1 MAAASDKPAAPKT
14 SKMARVRNIGIV
26 AHIDAGKTTVSE
38 RFLFY
43 SHKEHRMGE
52 VDAGTATL
60 DWMPEEQRRGITI
73 TAAATAIEWKE
84 HRIHLIDTP
93 GHVDFTAEVERALR
107 VLDGAIGVFCGA
119 AGVQAQSETV
129 WRQADRYKVPRIAFV
144 NKLDRVG
151 ASFLRVVESIRSRLG
166 ANAIPL
172 QMPIGEEKDFEGI
185 IDLVDRRSIRF
196 DEGSLGE
203 KVVMGDIDPSLAA
216 EVDRR
221 RGKLIE
227 SVAELDDDLLEKY
240 LAGEEVSPSLLK
252 KAIRRGTLATKL
264 TPVLCGAALRN
275 KGVQPLLDAVCDYLP
290 APEDVGSVRGTVPH
304 TGKTVERALRA
315 DEHLAALAF
324 KTVADPHGDLV
335 YIRIYSGRLEEGQQL
350 WNSRT
355 GKKDR
360 AQKLFLM
367 HANDRE
373 RLEDAEAGSII
384 AVVGFKETSTG
395 DTLADPSHPILLEP
409 PRFPETVVSMAIEPV
424 TIADRDKLIDCL
436 TKVAREDPT
445 FRWRADKDTGQ
456 LVISG
461 MGELHLEIVKERI
474 AREFKVAANV
484 GSPRVAYR
492 QTILRSAEAD
502 AVFEKQIGGRS
513 HYARVVILLEPA
525 PGALK
530 TEVSSDLKKDKV
542 PLEFHPVILDAVRDA
557 LESGGVLGF
566 PLTQMRA
573 RILDAAF
580 RPGESSAVAYAAAA
594 AQSFQVALERAGAVI
609 LEPVMRFEIQ
619 LPDSYYGPVSTDLQK
634 RRAILRESDLA
645 DGLRILRGLVPLA
658 EVFGYPNNLRSL
670 SQGRA
675 AISLEPESYLPVP
688 QAVAERFRW

>member
-1 MAAASDKPAAPKT
+1 MAARKPI
-14 SKMARVRNIGIV
+14 RNIGII

-38 RFLFY
+38 RILFY

-52 VDAGTATL
+52 VDAGTATM

-73 TAAATAIEWKE
+73 TAAATAIEWKG

-144 NKLDRVG
+144 NKLDRIG
-151 ASFLRVVESIRSRLG
+151 ASFLRVVESIRGRLG
-166 ANAIPL
+166 ANAVPV
-172 QMPIGEEKDFEGI
+172 QMPIGEEKDFAGV
-185 IDLVDRRSIRF
+185 IDLVERRSIRF

-203 KVVMGDIDPSLAA
+203 KLVVGEIDPELAEEA
-216 EVDRR
+216 ERR

-227 SVAELDDDLLEKY
+227 SAAEVDDELLEKY
-240 LAGEEVSPSLLK
+240 LAGEEIPAALLK
-252 KAIRRGTLATKL
+252 QAIRRGTLSLKL

-290 APEDVGSVRGTVPH
+290 APEDLGVVHGTVPH
-304 TGKTVERALRA
+304 TGKPVERPVRV
-315 DEHLAALAF
+315 DESLAALAF

-335 YIRIYSGRLEEGQQL
+335 YVRIYSGRLEEGQQV

-355 GKKDR
+355 AKRDR

-373 RLEDAEAGSII
+373 RLEAAEAGAII
-384 AVVGFKETSTG
+384 AVVGFKETATG

-409 PRFPETVVSMAIEPV
+409 PRFPEAVVSMAIEPV

-436 TKVAREDPT
+436 GKVAREDPT

-474 AREFKVAANV
+474 AREFKVAATV

-492 QTILRSAEAD
+492 QTISRAAAAEG
-502 AVFEKQIGGRS
+502 VFEKQIGGRS
-513 HYARVVILLEPA
+513 HYARVNVRLEPA
-525 PGALK
+525 AGILK
-530 TEVSSDLKKDKV
+530 PEVSSQLKKDKV
-542 PLEFHPVILDAVRDA
+542 PLEFHPAIFDAVREA
-557 LESGGVLGF
+557 LDSGGFLGF
-566 PLTQMRA
+566 PLIQMRA
-573 RILDAAF
+573 CILDAAF

-594 AQSFQVALERAGAVI
+594 AQAFHAALQAAGSVI

-619 LPDSYYGPVSTDLQK
+619 VPDIYYGPVSTDLQK
-634 RRAILRESDLA
+634 RRAILSETDLA
-645 DGLRILRGLVPLA
+645 HGLRILRGVVPLA
-658 EVFGYPNNLRSL
+658 EVFGYPNALRSL

-675 AISLEPESYLPVP
+675 GISLEPESYLPVP
-688 QAVAERFRW
+688 EAVAERFSW